1 MHPNDG
7 PTPSHDIP
15 PELYADMETVP
26 EPDLEPPPAPDPVP
40 APGPATTGDDILGIG
55 GCIAEAKE
63 NGSIAKVINK
73 GLTSYRDPG
82 SAPGRGQKTL
92 HITAADM
99 DLTKVSANFFQ
110 KPYFQKNEFVLFANL
125 LKSFLKQWQFGV
137 IFKGKPR
144 L

>member
-1 MHPNDG
+1 MAVLLHDFDIMIQINDC
-7 PTPSHDIP
+7 SHSFSN
-15 PELYADMETVP
+15 EAVE
-26 EPDLEPPPAPDPVP
+26 EHLEHCV
-40 APGPATTGDDILGIG
+40 
-55 GCIAEAKE
+55 K

-99 DLTKVSANFFQ
+99 DLTKVQPKLILLTIFFQ
-110 KPYFQKNEFVLFANL
+110 LTPFTGGSTLG
-125 LKSFLKQWQFGV
+125 QWNNSA
-137 IFKGKPR
+137 